1 MDVYLDHHS
10 TTPVDPRVLETMLPF
25 FTEQFG
31 NAASRS
37 HHWGYAARTATEHA
51 RLQIAQRVGCSPKE
65 VVFTSGA
72 TESDTLAT
80 LGVLRGFRERGDAKD
95 HAITVATEH
104 KAVLDPLKQAEREG
118 FSVTVLAPEPDG
130 TVNPEAVA
138 AAITDRTALVSV
150 MWANNEVGS
159 INPIPALAQICA
171 ERDVLLHS
179 DAAQA
184 LTTCAIDVR
193 AMGVDLL
200 SLSAHKA
207 YGPKGIG
214 ALIVRRRRPKTP
226 VQPLQYGGGHERGM
240 RSGTLPVP
248 LIVGFGEAAALCDPE
263 AEAKRL
269 AALRNALWEGLSA
282 VGDVELNGP
291 PLGPGRLAGNLNVSI
306 GGIEAEALMTGCRS
320 VGMSS
325 GSACTSESL
334 EPSHVLR
341 AMGVDR
347 DRAHASVRFG
357 VGRPTTM
364 AEVETAVAALT
375 VKITELREMAHLYEV

>member
-10 TTPVDPRVLETMLPF
+10 TTPVDPRVLEKMLPY

-37 HHWGYAARTATEHA
+37 HRWGYAARTATEHA
-51 RLQIAQRVGCSPKE
+51 RLQIAERVGCSPKE

-80 LGVLRGFRERGDAKD
+80 LGVLRGLRARGDARD
-95 HAITVATEH
+95 HAITFATEH
-104 KAVLDPLKQAEREG
+104 KAVLDPLRQAEREG
-118 FSVTVLAPEPDG
+118 FSVTVLSPGPDG
-130 TVNPEAVA
+130 TVDPQAVV
-138 AAITDRTALVSV
+138 AAITDRTALVSA
-150 MWANNEVGS
+150 MWANNEVGVLH
-159 INPIPALAQICA
+159 PIAELAQVCHA
-171 ERDVLLHS
+171 RGVLLHS

-184 LTTCAIDVR
+184 LTTCSIAVR
-193 AMGVDLL
+193 EVGVDLL

-207 YGPKGIG
+207 YGPKGVG
-214 ALIVRRRRPKTP
+214 ALVVRRQRPR
-226 VQPLQYGGGHERGM
+226 VAVEPLQYGGGHERGM

-248 LIVGFGEAAALCDPE
+248 LIVGFGEAAALCDPTNE
-263 AEAKRL
+263 AIQVSK
-269 AALRNALWEGLSA
+269 LRDALWDGLSA
-282 VGDVELNGP
+282 VGDVQLNGP
-291 PLGPGRLAGNLNVSI
+291 ALGPSRLAGNLNVSI

-341 AMGVDR
+341 ALGVDR
-347 DRAHASVRFG
+347 NRAHASVRFG
-357 VGRPTTM
+357 VGRPTTL
-364 AEVETAVAALT
+364 ADIDTAVAALT
-375 VKITELREMAHLYEV
+375 AKIGELRELAHLYEV

>member
-10 TTPVDPRVLETMLPF
+10 TTPVDPRVLDKMLPY
-25 FTEQFG
+25 FTEQHG

-37 HHWGYAARTATEHA
+37 HRWGYAARTATEHA

-72 TESDTLAT
+72 TESDNLAT
-80 LGVLRGFRERGDAKD
+80 LGVLRGLRARGEARD

-104 KAVLDPLKQAEREG
+104 KAVLDPLNQAEREG

-130 TVNPEAVA
+130 TVDPEAVA

-159 INPIPALAQICA
+159 LNPMARLAEICS
-171 ERDVLLHS
+171 EREVWLHS

-184 LTTCAIDVR
+184 LSTCEIDLRSV
-193 AMGVDLL
+193 GVDLL

-214 ALIVRRRRPKTP
+214 ALIVRRRRPRIA
-226 VQPLQYGGGHERGM
+226 VEPLIYGGGHERGM

-248 LIVGFGEAAALCDPE
+248 LIVGFGEAAALCAPQDE
-263 AEAKRL
+263 AQRL
-269 AALRNALWEGLSA
+269 SSLRDALWDGLSA
-282 VGDVELNGP
+282 VGGVRLNGP
-291 PLGPGRLAGNLNVSI
+291 ALGPERLAANLNVSI
-306 GGIEAEALMTGCRS
+306 DGIEAEALMTGCRS

-341 AMGVDR
+341 AMGIDR
-347 DRAHASVRFG
+347 ERAAASVRFG
-357 VGRPTTM
+357 VGRPTT
-364 AEVETAVAALT
+364 AEQIQAAVDALT
-375 VKITELREMAHLYEV
+375 SKIRELREMAHLYEV